1 MPRDNEQLVLPRD
14 IIVGAISYLIRDI
27 DKDLRVELLFWANMT
42 SSSWA

>member
-1 MPRDNEQLVLPRD
+1 MPRDNGQLVLPRD
-14 IIVGAISYLIRDI
+14 FIVGAVSYLIRDI